1 MITALLRKSAR
12 ELQGR
17 LDFQGLPISV
27 ENRMGSIR
35 QWKDPHD
42 GSEGMTRV
50 QRPYGYIRGTIGT
63 DGDAVDVYV
72 GPHREAK
79 TAYIVNQ
86 MAPPEFT
93 EFDEQKVML
102 GFRSQAEA
110 KTFYRKH
117 YDNPGF
123 LGSIFA
129 IPMVDFIQAVT
140 KANGKPIAKSHV
152 RAYLKRVGSA
162 VVSVKDFERN
172 TKKVAVDELVGLK
185 GNQDQLRAAALKR
198 GYKVPPGWTDL
209 WVNKD
214 PKGHV
219 QVKCVDSKGR
229 RIGIYHQ
236 DHNDGKSR
244 EKFER
249 MKVFAYAHAKVMK
262 QIQADMATKEEAKVL
277 YLISQTGFRMGSD
290 SDTGAEKQ
298 AYGASTLQSDHVV
311 VTGDTATFNFTGK
324 KGVGITHT
332 IKDKKIA
339 AMIQG
344 KKGRL
349 FDTTDQAVRSYM
361 AQITDGKFTPKDF
374 RTFVANEEAL
384 RVMDTMPEPK
394 SAKEAHKAILAVC
407 DAVAAKLGN
416 TRTVAKASYIAPEIW
431 RIWNHAA

>member
-1 MITALLRKSAR
+1 MITVLLRKAAR

-17 LDFQGLPISV
+17 IDFQGLPISV

-50 QRPYGYIRGTIGT
+50 QRPYGYIKGTLGT

-72 GPHREAK
+72 GPHRDAAF
-79 TAYIVNQ
+79 AYIVNQ
-86 MAPPEFT
+86 MAPPDFAK
-93 EFDEQKVML
+93 FDEQKVLL
-102 GFRSQAEA
+102 GMKNQAEA
-110 KTFYRKH
+110 KAFYLKH
-117 YDNPGF
+117 YDNPKF

-129 IPMVDFIQAVT
+129 MPMAEFIQAVQN
-140 KANGKPIAKSHV
+140 ANGKPIRKSHV
-152 RAYLKRVGSA
+152 RAYLKRFGGN
-162 VVSVKDFERN
+162 VVAVKDFERKQR
-172 TKKVAVDELVGLK
+172 TSETLVGLK
-185 GNQDQLRAAALKR
+185 GDQEQLRAAALKR

-214 PKGHV
+214 PNGHV

-229 RIGIYHQ
+229 KIGIYHP
-236 DHNDGKSR
+236 DHNEGKSR

-249 MKVFAYAHAKVMK
+249 MKVFAYAHGKLMK
-262 QIQADMATKEEAKVL
+262 QIEADMATKEEAKVL

-290 SDTGAEKQ
+290 SDTGAETQ
-298 AYGASTLQSDHVV
+298 AYGASTLQAEHVTV
-311 VTGDTATFNFTGK
+311 SGDTATFKFTGK
-324 KGVGITHT
+324 KGVAISHN

-339 AMIQG
+339 AMLQG
-344 KKGRL
+344 KTGRL
-349 FDTTDQAVRSYM
+349 FDTSDQAVRNYM
-361 AQITDGKFTPKDF
+361 AQLTDGKFTPKDF

-384 RVMDTMPEPK
+384 RIMATMPEPK
-394 SAKEAHKAILAVC
+394 TAKEAHKAVLAVC